1 MMELVLKEVPILMC
15 NLIDMQKKLTI
26 IAEIPLKVSLV
37 SFYTRYIVT
46 CSALALIKV
55 EIHPIIPS
63 LESR

>member
-37 SFYTRYIVT
+37 SFYTRYIVFREF
-46 CSALALIKV
+46 SLV
-55 EIHPIIPS
+55 QPS
-63 LESR
+63 R